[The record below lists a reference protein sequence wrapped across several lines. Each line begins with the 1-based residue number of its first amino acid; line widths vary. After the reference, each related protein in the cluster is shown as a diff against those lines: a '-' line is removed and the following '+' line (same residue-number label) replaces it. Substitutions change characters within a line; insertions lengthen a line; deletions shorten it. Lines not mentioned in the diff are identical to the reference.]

1 MGSIKFGNRTQSN
14 LIERSNHHSVDT
26 QNRQE
31 QSNKTTRLTKI
42 IKNKCSEFIEF
53 ARLLCFAVAQL
64 SLPGPRGRYN
74 SGGGLNVP
82 VRMTVALPKRDAIKK
97 KENLFNEA

>member
-1 MGSIKFGNRTQSN
+1 M
-14 LIERSNHHSVDT
+14 
-26 QNRQE
+26 
-31 QSNKTTRLTKI
+31 
-42 IKNKCSEFIEF
+42 F
-53 ARLLCFAVAQL
+53 ARLLCFAVALL

>member
-1 MGSIKFGNRTQSN
+1 M
-14 LIERSNHHSVDT
+14 
-26 QNRQE
+26 
-31 QSNKTTRLTKI
+31 
-42 IKNKCSEFIEF
+42 
-53 ARLLCFAVAQL
+53 LCFSVALL
-64 SLPGPRGRYN
+64 SFPGPRGRYK

>member
-1 MGSIKFGNRTQSN
+1 M
-14 LIERSNHHSVDT
+14 
-26 QNRQE
+26 
-31 QSNKTTRLTKI
+31 
-42 IKNKCSEFIEF
+42 KNKRSS
-53 ARLLCFAVAQL
+53 LLSSLDMLCFSVALL
-64 SLPGPRGRYN
+64 SFPGPRGRYK